1 MNENKFYKILTP
13 VLWAIVIVFAVGTIL
28 RSLPG
33 RRSQKVDINSSDS
46 DWGKLML
53 VLENVDKNYVDDID
67 HKKVIEDILPDIM
80 KELDPHSVYLPPE
93 ELKEAEESLSGGFEG
108 IGIQFNVPN
117 DTVVVNSVI
126 TGGPSERAGLRVG
139 DKIIKVD
146 DRTIAGVKMEQDTM
160 VSMMRGPKGTKVVIS
175 IIRGDSD
182 ELIPFTITRDKIPL
196 HSVDVAYMINDTTGY
211 IKLSKF
217 ARTTFAEF
225 VQATDRLKGQGM
237 KRLVFDLRDN
247 TGGYLDQAML
257 LANEF
262 MDQGAMIVYMQGKAR
277 KRTDMRADGRGRNK
291 DLPIAVLINSGS
303 ASASEIFAGAIQ
315 DNDRGIIYG
324 VRSFGK
330 GLVQEP
336 IYFSDGSG
344 IRLTVARY
352 YTPSGRCIQKP
363 YSDDYDIE
371 IFERYATGEMFS
383 ADSIKIDDDTK
394 YTTVGG
400 RTVYG
405 GGGIVP
411 DVFVPVDTVAVT
423 DFYVECNRKGL
434 QIKYANEVL
443 DKHTD
448 RVNACRTME
457 AFDSFMS
464 SIDYERGFLS
474 FAARNGVE
482 PKAGE
487 WATSKEYMMIQI
499 KALIARYTPMGD
511 EAFYPIYHKTDN
523 LILTAVKNETDH
535 SGID

>member
-1 MNENKFYKILTP
+1 MSENKFYKILRP
-13 VLWAIVIVFAVGTIL
+13 ILWVITIALAAIVIWRAFTP
-28 RSLPG
+28 RQP
-33 RRSQKVDINSSDS
+33 KVDVNSIDS
-46 DWGKLML
+46 DWSKLML
-53 VLENVDKNYVDDID
+53 VLESVDKNYVDEID
-67 HKKVIEDILPDIM
+67 HKKVIEDIIPNVM

-139 DKIIKVD
+139 DRVIKVD
-146 DRTIAGVKMEQDTM
+146 DRNIAGVKMEQDTM
-160 VSMMRGPKGTKVVIS
+160 ISLMRGPKGTKVVIS
-175 IIRGDSD
+175 VLRYGSD
-182 ELIPFTITRDKIPL
+182 ELIPFTITRDKIPV

-217 ARTTFAEF
+217 ARTTYAEF
-225 VQATDRLKGQGM
+225 VQACDKLKDSGM

-247 TGGYLDQAML
+247 TGGYLDQAMM

-262 MDQGAMIVYMQGKAR
+262 MEAGEMIVYMQGKAR
-277 KRTDMRADGRGRNK
+277 PRTDLRADGRGRNK
-291 DLPIAVLINSGS
+291 DLPIAVLINSTS
-303 ASASEIFAGAIQ
+303 ASASEIFAGAVQ
-315 DNDRGIIYG
+315 DNDRGTIYG

-336 IYFSDGSG
+336 VYFSDGSG

-363 YSDDYDIE
+363 YSEDYEME
-371 IFERYATGEMFS
+371 IYERYASGEMFS
-383 ADSIKIDDDTK
+383 ADSIKLDELEK
-394 YTTVGG
+394 FKTVGG

-411 DVFVPVDTVAVT
+411 DVFVPVDTIAVT
-423 DFYVECNRKGL
+423 DFYVDCNRKGL

-443 DKHTD
+443 DGHAGQIS
-448 RVNACRTME
+448 ACRTME
-457 AFDSFMS
+457 GFDKF
-464 SIDYERGFLS
+464 IDGMDIERGFLQ
-474 FAARNGVE
+474 FAAKNESV
-482 PKAGE
+482 PKEGE
-487 WATSKEYMMIQI
+487 WETSKEYMLMQI

-511 EAFYPIYHKTDN
+511 EAFYPIYHQTDN
-523 LILTAVKNETDH
+523 LILTAVKNEAHD
-535 SGID
+535 

>member
-1 MNENKFYKILTP
+1 MSDNKFYKILRP
-13 VLWAIVIVFAVGTIL
+13 ILWVLTVALATIVVVRAIAPIRQSRLNV
-28 RSLPG
+28 
-33 RRSQKVDINSSDS
+33 NSFDS
-46 DWGKLML
+46 DWSKLML
-53 VLENVDKNYVDDID
+53 VLESVDKNYVEDID
-67 HKKVIEDILPDIM
+67 HKKVIEDIIPEVM

-93 ELKEAEESLSGGFEG
+93 ELKEAEESLAGGFEG

-139 DKIIKVD
+139 DRVIKVD
-146 DRTIAGVKMEQDTM
+146 DRNIAGVKMEQDTM
-160 VSMMRGPKGTKVVIS
+160 ISLMRGPKGTKVVIS
-175 IIRGDSD
+175 VLRYGSD
-182 ELIPFTITRDKIPL
+182 ELIPFTITRDKIPV

-225 VQATDRLKGQGM
+225 VQATDKLKDKGM

-262 MDQGAMIVYMQGKAR
+262 MEAGDMIVYMVGKAR
-277 KRTDMRADGRGRNK
+277 PRTDLKADGRGRNK
-291 DLPIAVLINSGS
+291 DLPIAVLINAGS

-315 DNDRGIIYG
+315 DNDRGTIYG

-363 YSDDYDIE
+363 YSEDYELE
-371 IFERYATGEMFS
+371 IYERYTTGEMFS
-383 ADSIKIDDDTK
+383 ADSIKIEDDTK
-394 YTTVGG
+394 YKTRSG

-411 DVFVPVDTVAVT
+411 DVFVPVDTIKVT
-423 DFYVECNRKGL
+423 NFYVDCNRKGL

-443 DKHTD
+443 DAHSGQIA
-448 RVNACRTME
+448 ACRTME
-457 AFDSFMS
+457 SFDKFIAGM
-464 SIDYERGFLS
+464 DLEREFLA
-474 FAARNGVE
+474 FAAKNGTE
-482 PKAGE
+482 PKEGE
-487 WATSKEYMMIQI
+487 WKTSKEYMLTQI

-511 EAFYPIYHKTDN
+511 EAFYPIYDKTDN
-523 LILTAVKNETDH
+523 LILTAVKNEAYD
-535 SGID
+535 

>member
-1 MNENKFYKILTP
+1 MNEKKFYKILTP
-13 VLWAIVIVFAVGTIL
+13 ILWVLVIIFAVMTIL
-28 RSLPG
+28 RSIPG
-33 RRSQKVDINSSDS
+33 KRGKVDVDSVNS

-53 VLENVDKNYVDDID
+53 VLENVDKNYVDEID

-93 ELKEAEESLSGGFEG
+93 DLKEAEESLSGGFEG

-139 DKIIKVD
+139 DKVIKVG
-146 DRTIAGVKMEQDTM
+146 DRNIAGVKMPQDTM
-160 VSMMRGPKGTKVVIS
+160 VSLMRGPKGTKVIIS
-175 IIRGDSD
+175 VIRGSSD
-182 ELIPFTITRDKIPL
+182 ELIPFTIVRDKIPV

-225 VQATDRLKGQGM
+225 VQAADKLKGQGM

-257 LANEF
+257 LSNEF
-262 MDQGAMIVYMQGKAR
+262 LDQGAMIVYMQGKAR

-315 DNDRGIIYG
+315 DNDRGTIYG

-363 YSDDYDIE
+363 YSDDYDME
-371 IFERYATGEMFS
+371 IYERYATGEMFS

-423 DFYVECNRKGL
+423 DFYVECNHKGL
-434 QIKYANEVL
+434 QIKYANDVL
-443 DKHTD
+443 DRNTD

-457 AFDSFMS
+457 AFDSFIS
-464 SIDYERGFLS
+464 SIDCERGFLA
-474 FAARNGVE
+474 FAAKNGVV

-487 WATSKEYMMIQI
+487 WDISREYMMIQI
-499 KALIARYTPMGD
+499 RALIARYTPMGD
-511 EAFYPIYHKTDN
+511 EAFYPIYHQIDN
-523 LILTAVKNETDH
+523 LILTAVKNEADDP
-535 SGID
+535 GID